1 MPIDPSIPLQA
12 VQPWQPYNP
21 MQGIQ
26 AAEAVNQIRQQQAA
40 LQKQNALK
48 SILSAPDALDTKT
61 GLPTTNALTQI
72 SKLDPMLGFQ
82 MHGEV
87 AKATNQQLETEAMQ
101 SEAFARKAEM
111 QHGAVAQALETY
123 DMDIEQGTPK
133 DAALAKAQ
141 KVYSDARDELIAGGQ
156 LSDAE
161 KQRMPTKFDPDT
173 MKAASSKYLSWKEKR
188 EADKLAQRKEDAAE
202 KKEDERYKES
212 VRHDKAQEGIEGARL
227 GLERQRVGIEA
238 MKAKQAMSGGL
249 SEEAV
254 QGLAE
259 QVLSGN
265 KQALQGLGR
274 GTQGATDLRRIENR
288 VYELAKAKG
297 LSGKDLANAT
307 AAFAGEMAASRA
319 ISVQNVKLSAVEGA
333 AANAAQMYQD
343 AYKDLGVTSNLKG
356 LNEFVQSG
364 QAATSDPKLKRAL
377 TAAQGLASE
386 YASAMNRGG
395 APHVH
400 DMEYARKLIV
410 DAIKEG
416 PAANDAMVKQIRAE
430 IDGVARAN
438 KRAAEEAQVSD
449 YNGKSAPP
457 GKGSPTVSNW

>member
-26 AAEAVNQIRQQQAA
+26 QAEAVNQIRQQQAA

-141 KVYSDARDELIAGGQ
+141 KVYTDAREELIAGGQ

-161 KQRMPTKFDPDT
+161 KQRMPTKFDPDA

-188 EADKLAQRKEDAAE
+188 EADKLAARKEDAAE
-202 KKEDERYKES
+202 KKEDERFKES

-274 GTQGATDLRRIENR
+274 GAQGATDLRRIESR
-288 VYELAKAKG
+288 VYEIAKAKG

-333 AANAAQMYQD
+333 AANAAKMYED
-343 AYKDLGVTSNLKG
+343 AYKDLGVVSDVKG
-356 LNEFVQSG
+356 LNSFIQSV
-364 QAATSDPKLKRAL
+364 QAATSNPKLKRAL

-416 PAANDAMVKQIRAE
+416 PAANEAMVKQIRAE
-430 IDGVARAN
+430 IQGVRRAN
-438 KRAAEEAQVSD
+438 ERAAEEAQGSD
-449 YNGKSAPP
+449 YGDKSAPP